1 MDATKRCHARAAK
14 RVRSV
19 RAQQDSVQQ
28 QLRGRQEQE
37 HFRRAQAMLELK
49 RNTDKAMAELQGA
62 NERNSL
68 RRRKEADVQRAEFDK
83 ILAEGGNPYEV
94 FRRRRL
100 NAHAAQQRHRL
111 EAKVKQS
118 EMGIAERMLAH
129 DDYSRKKDKLV
140 KRDREYEL
148 NYRKALGRHEHEERV
163 RQYMQAKTIGGA
175 DNLGSYSRIDSALWL

>member
-1 MDATKRCHARAAK
+1 
-14 RVRSV
+14 
-19 RAQQDSVQQ
+19 
-28 QLRGRQEQE
+28 
-37 HFRRAQAMLELK
+37 MLELK